1 MIKLEDTTM
10 TKKQYFIPQ
19 VETLPLFNANALC
32 AGSGTPTPATGGDSF
47 TVGGGGDPTQ
57 AF

>member
-1 MIKLEDTTM
+1 MLCGLKFEINRKT
-10 TKKQYFIPQ
+10 Q
-19 VETLPLFNANALC
+19 VETLPLFNANTLC
-32 AGSGTPTPATGGDSF
+32 AGSGTPTPAPGGDSF

>member
-19 VETLPLFNANALC
+19 VETMPLFNANALC
-32 AGSGTPTPATGGDSF
+32 AGSATPTPTPVSNELNVNTGAS
-47 TVGGGGDPTQ
+47 TNEVW
-57 AF
+57 

>member
-1 MIKLEDTTM
+1 M

-19 VETLPLFNANALC
+19 VQTLPLFNANALC
-32 AGSGTPTPATGGDSF
+32 AGSGTPTPAPGGDSF
-47 TVGGGGDPTQ
+47 TIGGGQEPEK